1 MAEDWREKL
10 GKAFERE
17 VPEEKTEEKDWGK
30 AYNEAAEKKPQ
41 LSREAPRRRRGFHL
55 CENHADGD
63 GAL

>member
-30 AYNEAAEKKPQ
+30 AYNEAKKRSRKKAAAIPGSAPAAEGLP
-41 LSREAPRRRRGFHL
+41 PM
-55 CENHADGD
+55 
-63 GAL
+63 